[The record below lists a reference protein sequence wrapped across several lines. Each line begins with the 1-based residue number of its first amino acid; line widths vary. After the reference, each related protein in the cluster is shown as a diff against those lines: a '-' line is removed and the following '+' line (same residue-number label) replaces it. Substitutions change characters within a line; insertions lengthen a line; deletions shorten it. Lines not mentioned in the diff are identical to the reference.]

1 DPPADMAGDPVA
13 CLPSVPQRT
22 PAPRAAPPRAKLMQP
37 KREKSQTAKTSDRP
51 TAVFRMKCGS
61 TPSLS
66 HHAES
71 RVSPPAPREPN
82 GAPLSKADRLRQAV
96 SLEGAGEHGL
106 RALDRR
112 RGNARLDQKPGVAV
126 GDRQRI
132 DAALVA
138 RAEPALEIGGPLLV
152 GRLGRDHPPR
162 LIERRPPAPDLLDE
176 ARPVQD
182 VAD

>member
-1 DPPADMAGDPVA
+1 
-13 CLPSVPQRT
+13 
-22 PAPRAAPPRAKLMQP
+22 
-37 KREKSQTAKTSDRP
+37 
-51 TAVFRMKCGS
+51 MKCGS

-162 LIERRPPAPDLLDE
+162 QIERRPPAPDLLDE

-182 VAD
+182 VADGRGRRPLRRAVAALQDRQQLARAKNAETLAARQEAPPPCPKACDADRCAARANDP